1 MIILLIDPEDA
12 VTSEQESGSQI
23 DQPDEEEEDMQH
35 SSCNRP
41 SEPED
46 GCSQVTLQDQDKKHS
61 TGSCSGMYIIH
72 VNEAHTSTLVYIVF
86 YCRGAV

>member
-12 VTSEQESGSQI
+12 VTSEQEGGSQI
-23 DQPDEEEEDMQH
+23 DQPDEEEEEEDMQH

-46 GCSQVTLQDQDKKHS
+46 GCSQVTL
-61 TGSCSGMYIIH
+61 
-72 VNEAHTSTLVYIVF
+72 
-86 YCRGAV
+86 